1 MKHFASQIFLVKMKI
16 TTKVKYIL
24 RIAKRMITLIKI
36 FILLKTIKIKNNIR
50 WQKQINITILIS
62 RNYNNLI
69 LLKIPMK
76 IF

>member
-16 TTKVKYIL
+16 TTKVKYFL

-36 FILLKTIKIKNNIR
+36 FILLKTIKIKNNIK

-62 RNYNNLI
+62 KNYNN
-69 LLKIPMK
+69 
-76 IF
+76 